1 MSWIFV
7 YKIIFMTELLIAEIM
22 LTFHYPTRKGIAY
35 FMPLAIFICY
45 GTAILYPHRFV
56 DNWFSSSLMFLSFFA
71 VSIACLKLCYR
82 VKLINI
88 IFCAVAAYT
97 VQHLA
102 YIIFSLINITLF
114 DSQAFISNVYG
125 NDVISLSGIGGMMA
139 FSFVAYVILYFI
151 VYLISQTILKRW
163 VGKNGN
169 LTFKSVTVLGFV
181 ALTLIVDVVISDV
194 FRYTDANTRN
204 QEFFYCVLSVLL
216 CLCLL
221 CLQMSMIKSKDVEQE
236 MAILSHLYD
245 EQRKHYQIRKETID
259 MINIKCHDFRHQIHE
274 MGSNR
279 GVDDDVLKKMQE
291 LISFYDADI
300 KTGNKSLDIILTEK
314 NLLCCKKNIDF
325 TCIVDGKLLSFIK
338 DSDLYALLG
347 NILDNAIEAV
357 DNVPD
362 QTKRCINFIVEKKC
376 GAVTVCENNYY
387 SGEIVKDGN
396 GVIVTKKADELRH
409 GFGLKSIRE
418 ITSRYD
424 GIFDIDTEKDIFRL
438 SIVFF
443 GR

>member
-1 MSWIFV
+1 
-7 YKIIFMTELLIAEIM
+7 
-22 LTFHYPTRKGIAY
+22 
-35 FMPLAIFICY
+35 
-45 GTAILYPHRFV
+45 
-56 DNWFSSSLMFLSFFA
+56 
-71 VSIACLKLCYR
+71 
-82 VKLINI
+82 
-88 IFCAVAAYT
+88 
-97 VQHLA
+97 
-102 YIIFSLINITLF
+102 
-114 DSQAFISNVYG
+114 
-125 NDVISLSGIGGMMA
+125 
-139 FSFVAYVILYFI
+139 
-151 VYLISQTILKRW
+151 
-163 VGKNGN
+163 
-169 LTFKSVTVLGFV
+169 
-181 ALTLIVDVVISDV
+181 
-194 FRYTDANTRN
+194 
-204 QEFFYCVLSVLL
+204 
-216 CLCLL
+216 
-221 CLQMSMIKSKDVEQE
+221 
-236 MAILSHLYD
+236 
-245 EQRKHYQIRKETID
+245 
-259 MINIKCHDFRHQIHE
+259 